1 LYIWQRN
8 KQKGTKNGIKND
20 GKNGYREHP
29 ENQSSEK

>member
-8 KQKGTKNGIKND
+8 KQKGTENVIKND
-20 GKNGYREHP
+20 EKNGYREHP